1 MSSRDRRRENRS
13 ANPNPSVDPGL
24 GAAGADPDL
33 RPDGGA
39 ANLGLDAPG
48 SEIDLDHILPEDPRE
63 GLLRRLDKMP
73 GQACHAIRERLAE
86 MLPFFTAAILTAN
99 SQDAALGDE
108 LVDLENL
115 IKGD

>member
-1 MSSRDRRRENRS
+1 
-13 ANPNPSVDPGL
+13 
-24 GAAGADPDL
+24 
-33 RPDGGA
+33 
-39 ANLGLDAPG
+39 
-48 SEIDLDHILPEDPRE
+48 
-63 GLLRRLDKMP
+63 MP